1 MVDEINRRPVQVVLD
16 AQKFVE
22 TFVRKPGP
30 QEHRDFY
37 EGNDDGFRVHKEQ
50 LIMRVLQIAAA
61 LEATESKLGFVR
73 VQVREQALAKSHRPT
88 RVLFTADRG
97 LPLVA
102 SENNGELIFQATS
115 SALMRLANDI
125 EAKAELNVKVITSEE
140 TGEEKFK
147 VSKHRS
153 EVGSIASIRLNDNQD
168 RVAFSARDALTWMQQ
183 PHVLGGYIVE
193 LFQADTVAAPEGARI
208 EMTSL
213 REDLEA
219 IGQGLL
225 VRTFDSGRPLK
236 GRASTS
242 AMSISFR
249 DGLEGTQVELPFDVR
264 PGAIA
269 LDPPGR
275 ARRPVGYA
283 ADIEMHHA
291 LLATLSEQALVRR
304 VELPPLV
311 EASPADSGGTFIEAK
326 LAQPVSD
333 VNYPVVGIIDG
344 GVSRAALGKWVVA
357 DAGLVPDAH
366 KDLGH
371 GSFIAGLVSGAA
383 ALNKN
388 LQSSVEPTG
397 CKVFDLDIFPT
408 REFRAE
414 YYDDVEFF
422 FDLLDEKVKRAK
434 LEHRVRVFN
443 LSFGLRAPT
452 PRHGYSL
459 FAERLDRIALR
470 NDVIFVV
477 SAGNLGPAAC
487 RPAWPSTSS
496 AALSMLA
503 ATSGED
509 SIVAP
514 AEHLCGLTVGA
525 MNPPNIFGHEP
536 DRPTTYT
543 RRGPGV
549 GGARKPELAHY
560 GGALANP
567 SLPTGLIS
575 LTPDG
580 RTRDGSGTSYAAPNV
595 AATLATL
602 DHRLEQQAPRELLLA
617 MMIHRASRPNALED
631 KALRHVARD
640 FVGFGRPALADDMLA
655 DDPYSITLVFNHVLV
670 ARQHLDFGFSWP
682 RGLVGPKGGC
692 LGQADLTLAYTPPVD
707 LAHGEEALRVQLEAA
722 LRQEGWDRKKQRPRF
737 DGRMKH
743 DGADLPTSTQASERT
758 ALMAGTKWSTIKRYR
773 LNMAGETGITSNWKL
788 TLDAV
793 TRAGASFPPTGV
805 PFTIILTIGDPTRQH
820 AIHDELRS
828 TLNAQLVDIKV
839 AHRLRTRP

>member
-1 MVDEINRRPVQVVLD
+1 
-16 AQKFVE
+16 
-22 TFVRKPGP
+22 
-30 QEHRDFY
+30 
-37 EGNDDGFRVHKEQ
+37 
-50 LIMRVLQIAAA
+50 MRVLQIAVA

-443 LSFGLRAPT
+443 LSFGLRAPGSSRPARRANRAT
-452 PRHGYSL
+452 YPCPRL
-459 FAERLDRIALR
+459 PWPFIERLPRFKGCPWL
-470 NDVIFVV
+470 V
-477 SAGNLGPAAC
+477 
-487 RPAWPSTSS
+487 
-496 AALSMLA
+496 
-503 ATSGED
+503 
-509 SIVAP
+509 
-514 AEHLCGLTVGA
+514 
-525 MNPPNIFGHEP
+525 PNT
-536 DRPTTYT
+536 DT
-543 RRGPGV
+543 
-549 GGARKPELAHY
+549 RKP
-560 GGALANP
+560 
-567 SLPTGLIS
+567 
-575 LTPDG
+575 
-580 RTRDGSGTSYAAPNV
+580 
-595 AATLATL
+595 
-602 DHRLEQQAPRELLLA
+602 
-617 MMIHRASRPNALED
+617 
-631 KALRHVARD
+631 
-640 FVGFGRPALADDMLA
+640 FV
-655 DDPYSITLVFNHVLV
+655 SI
-670 ARQHLDFGFSWP
+670 
-682 RGLVGPKGGC
+682 K
-692 LGQADLTLAYTPPVD
+692 
-707 LAHGEEALRVQLEAA
+707 HG
-722 LRQEGWDRKKQRPRF
+722 W
-737 DGRMKH
+737 
-743 DGADLPTSTQASERT
+743 
-758 ALMAGTKWSTIKRYR
+758 
-773 LNMAGETGITSNWKL
+773 
-788 TLDAV
+788 
-793 TRAGASFPPTGV
+793 
-805 PFTIILTIGDPTRQH
+805 QH
-820 AIHDELRS
+820 AIKEAKLPGLRLHDLRHSAASNMVNSGVDLFAVGKVLGHASYQS
-828 TLNAQLVDIKV
+828 TQRYSHLANDTLLKAVEAGAAKQ
-839 AHRLRTRP
+839 AAF